1 VSAAAVPPAPLR
13 CVVVEDE
20 AESRVN
26 LVRYASDVPG
36 VELVGVA
43 ANGTEALA
51 LVDGARPDLVLL
63 DIRLPEMD
71 GLEVLRRVRHRP
83 EVVFTT
89 AYEAYAVAAFELG
102 ALDYLVKPFGRERL
116 AAAIERVRARL
127 ASGRGGLPAGDDSST
142 VDRALDAAKRPL
154 KRLFA
159 RKGDRIH
166 PIAVEDIVRVS
177 AGGDYSEVHTEKE
190 SFLVHV
196 TLSELA
202 SCLDPELFER
212 VHRSHIV
219 NLNAVEHLRPADDR
233 RLVVTLKGG
242 ARVVASRAASER
254 IRRRVR

>member
-1 VSAAAVPPAPLR
+1 VSSPVARMR
-13 CVVVEDE
+13 CVLVEDE

-26 LVRYASDVPG
+26 LVRYASDVPDL
-36 VELVGVA
+36 ELVGVA
-43 ANGTEALA
+43 SNGTEAVA
-51 LVDGARPDLVLL
+51 LVESERPDLVLL

-102 ALDYLVKPFGRERL
+102 ALDYIVKPFGRERL

-127 ASGRGGLPAGDDSST
+127 VSRRGGPPQGDGADSSPI
-142 VDRALDAAKRPL
+142 DRALDAAKRPL

>member
-1 VSAAAVPPAPLR
+1 VSASEDRLR
-13 CVVVEDE
+13 CVLVEDE

-26 LVRYASDVPG
+26 IVRYVSGVPDVD
-36 VELVGVA
+36 LVGVA
-43 ANGTEALA
+43 ANGTEAVA
-51 LVDGARPDLVLL
+51 LVESERPDLVLL

-89 AYEAYAVAAFELG
+89 AYEDYAVAAFELG
-102 ALDYLVKPFGRERL
+102 ALDYIVKPFGRERL

-127 ASGRGGLPAGDDSST
+127 AAGRLGGGAPLEEDPSS
-142 VDRALDAAKRPL
+142 VDRALDAAKRPM

-166 PIAVEDIVRVS
+166 PIAVEEIVRVS
-177 AGGDYSEVHTEKE
+177 AAGDYSEVHTEKE

-233 RLVVTLKGG
+233 RLIVTLKGG
-242 ARVVASRAASER
+242 ARVVASRSASER

>member
-1 VSAAAVPPAPLR
+1 
-13 CVVVEDE
+13 VVVEDE

-26 LVRYASDVPG
+26 LVRYASDIPG
-36 VELVGVA
+36 LELVGVA
-43 ANGTEALA
+43 ANGTEAVA
-51 LVDGARPDLVLL
+51 LVEGARPDLVLL

-102 ALDYLVKPFGRERL
+102 ALDYLVKPFGRDRL

-127 ASGRGGLPAGDDSST
+127 TAGGSTGSAGSGSSSA
-142 VDRALDAAKRPL
+142 VERALDASDRPL

-166 PIAVEDIVRVS
+166 PIAAGEIVRVS
-177 AGGDYSEVHTEKE
+177 AAGDYSEVHTENDR
-190 SFLVHV
+190 FLVHV

-202 SCLDPELFER
+202 SCLDPEVFER
-212 VHRSHIV
+212 IHRSHIV

-233 RLVVTLKGG
+233 RLVVSLKGG
-242 ARVVASRAASER
+242 ARVVASRSASER